1 MSEDNDTLEI
11 PDELLNSIAGG
22 LAQADFDRIAEVTRI
37 LHDKGIK
44 RGVVEKSL
52 DLYVWSQDQAD
63 AEDRA
68 RIEEIINSVYAP

>member
-22 LAQADFDRIAEVTRI
+22 LAQADFDRITEVIRT

-44 RGVVEKSL
+44 RNVVEKSW
-52 DLYVWSQDQAD
+52 DLYLWSHDQAD
-63 AEDRA
+63 AGDWA
-68 RIEEIINSVYAP
+68 RIEEIINSVYGA